1 MSGMIYS
8 HSDLGTHY
16 TDFTPK
22 QMTIL
27 QTGQQAVTA
36 CTCIAY
42 SSPLDSIGL
51 PDTEVVLQS

>member
-1 MSGMIYS
+1 MSGVIYG

-22 QMTIL
+22 EMTIL

-36 CTCIAY
+36 CACVAY